1 MENLVVDIIDN
12 NLALDSF
19 DENLELNLVEVGHLY
34 DAKLLLDEISKSES
48 I

>member
-19 DENLELNLVEVGHLY
+19 EENLEISSNERCY
-34 DAKLLLDEISKSES
+34 DAKLLLNEISKSES